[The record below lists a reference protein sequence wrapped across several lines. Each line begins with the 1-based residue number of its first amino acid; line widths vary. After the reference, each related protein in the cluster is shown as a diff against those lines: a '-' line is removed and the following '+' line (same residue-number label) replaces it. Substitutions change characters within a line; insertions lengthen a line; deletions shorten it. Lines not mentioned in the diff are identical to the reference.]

1 MTTDITE
8 LAQSHELRNK
18 VNHRLY
24 GALEFQGTSGEHA
37 TVTLSIDECKSII
50 AAMDERLAL
59 VEALE
64 KAQQEAEEL
73 SKFKE
78 VMTSAANALKAGKPL
93 NLESLF
99 KGELASAMFAMMFAG
114 EFVRSGATNY
124 LELLYEVPEFG
135 EMTVTLQKV
144 EGKTPGQRIAELESR
159 SVNIKFAPIPVEE
172 LGNVRDGKKHP
183 YMFGAGYNS
192 AVIHCESVIQQE
204 LDAKGIRWEAE

>member
-64 KAQQEAEEL
+64 KAQT
-73 SKFKE
+73 K
-78 VMTSAANALKAGKPL
+78 NALVAGGI
-93 NLESLF
+93 E
-99 KGELASAMFAMMFAG
+99 A
-114 EFVRSGATNY
+114 ATK
-124 LELLYEVPEFG
+124 LHE
-135 EMTVTLQKV
+135 
-144 EGKTPGQRIAELESR
+144 RIAELESFR
-159 SVNIKFAPIPVEE
+159 TAYMEWSDKTDWVNTDRRFGVVKPLGKHRADVLKTYIDHLESRAVKLPKRTVGEVMHMSGFSRDYAEGWCSGNDNAIHEMRAAGIKVEGE
-172 LGNVRDGKKHP
+172 
-183 YMFGAGYNS
+183 
-192 AVIHCESVIQQE
+192 
-204 LDAKGIRWEAE
+204 